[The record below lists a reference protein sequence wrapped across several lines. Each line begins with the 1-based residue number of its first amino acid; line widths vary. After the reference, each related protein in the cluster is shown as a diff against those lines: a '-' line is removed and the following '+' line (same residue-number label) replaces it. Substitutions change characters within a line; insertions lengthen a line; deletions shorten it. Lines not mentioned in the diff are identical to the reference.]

1 VIKRCTNVLYA
12 FTASLSFPYLI
23 SACCYACVCA
33 FVLCGCSLGNHLS
46 LFLYYCRRMLKDP
59 TRQVPHPIVC
69 RMIRNIIV
77 IKLVQNYHN
86 VSFEPKYLQA
96 SIVDSTFKS
105 RSFVF
110 PITTQYL
117 YSEISKISINT
128 KIYV

>member
-1 VIKRCTNVLYA
+1 
-12 FTASLSFPYLI
+12 
-23 SACCYACVCA
+23 
-33 FVLCGCSLGNHLS
+33 
-46 LFLYYCRRMLKDP
+46 MLKDP

-110 PITTQYL
+110 PI
-117 YSEISKISINT
+117 
-128 KIYV
+128 